1 MPCFG
6 GGEEVKTFPW
16 YPLVFGVGIVLAGM
30 VSYYSSQVSIAA
42 ELGNRPTRGEMRE
55 AIKEYTV
62 TAQRELDTIKESQ
75 KETREDM
82 RAIRRYMDEQSKRTH
97 SSHDLLEDSGLIIQ
111 R

>member
-1 MPCFG
+1 MSCR

-42 ELGNRPTRGEMRE
+42 ELGNRPTRVEMRE

-62 TAQRELDTIKESQ
+62 TVQRELDTIKESQ

-82 RAIRRYMDEQSKRTH
+82 RAIRRYMEQTAQPH
-97 SSHDLLEDSGLIIQ
+97 VFMPGDSFTGVPN
-111 R
+111 